1 VTVLRIPHIARL
13 IENWRKHVFFNQAE
27 ELRREFCGLRF
38 CGFWKDQRKIGAVR
52 ESEADLKY
60 YDAADDEGE
69 VQCDIPVSPFFFPCV
84 LSEFKKPEGKGSS
97 AKDVLAN
104 DLIEANAVMKL
115 QKASMDLSIVKKLTR
130 IMSLHRKGDCRV
142 KMK

>member
-1 VTVLRIPHIARL
+1 L
-13 IENWRKHVFFNQAE
+13 IENWRKHVFLNQAE

-38 CGFWKDQRKIGAVR
+38 CGFWKDQRKIG
-52 ESEADLKY
+52 
-60 YDAADDEGE
+60 AADDEGE

-115 QKASMDLSIVKKLTR
+115 PKASMDLSIVKKLTR
-130 IMSLHRKGDCRV
+130 FMSLLRKGDCRV